1 MKFEIRKLSSGEV
14 VYTADLDASLE
25 SADYSVQL
33 GAAVKIAVG
42 AGSYLAQAKLAGA
55 DLAGAYLVGANLAG
69 ADLAGSYLAHANLV
83 GADLAGAYLVGANL
97 AGAYLA
103 GAYLAHANLEA
114 ANLETANLVG
124 AILVG
129 ARLAGANIKDVNLA
143 GANLRNVRLAGAKNG
158 ELAAAMTEILPREGE
173 VIGWKKAG
181 PCLVKLRVPP
191 EAKRSNATGRKCR
204 AEFVEVLEVIGD
216 GAAITT
222 RRGLR
227 TEYIA
232 GETVRP
238 DKWDARSRWH
248 ECTHG
253 IHFYLTREEA
263 EAHS

>member
-42 AGSYLAQAKLAGA
+42 AGSYLAQAKLA
-55 DLAGAYLVGANLAG
+55 
-69 ADLAGSYLAHANLV
+69 

-143 GANLRNVRLAGAKNG
+143 GANLRNVRLARAKNG

-227 TEYIA
+227 TEYVT
-232 GETVRP
+232 GQTVRP